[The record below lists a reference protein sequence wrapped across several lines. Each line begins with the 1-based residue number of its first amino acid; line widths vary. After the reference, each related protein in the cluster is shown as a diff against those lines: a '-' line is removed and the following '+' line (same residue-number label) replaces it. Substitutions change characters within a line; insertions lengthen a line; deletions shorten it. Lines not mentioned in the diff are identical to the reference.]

1 MITIKELK
9 EMGKFEFATFV
20 LTLTILDIVKIL
32 EGANIFIKKNEKKDI
47 ALKILFDVIEG
58 VRIST
63 EEDIKKLATRKK
75 MAETKKLNKENE
87 KKRELELEFIW
98 KELNQKEKS
107 LIYLY
112 YCFENDV
119 CHTVPFDTMGFMFRL
134 NGDLLPYE
142 FMRNVEDIYKFEDWE
157 SEDFEGCR
165 KMMLYIHPDTHQNY
179 STSKFV
185 DLSKYINEFKRL
197 FGIGR

>member
-9 EMGKFEFATFV
+9 EMGKFEFASFV

-32 EGANIFIKKNEKKDI
+32 EEANIFIKKNEKKDI

>member
-9 EMGKFEFATFV
+9 EMGKFEFASFV

-32 EGANIFIKKNEKKDI
+32 EEANIFIKKNEKKDI

-87 KKRELELEFIW
+87 KKRELELESIW
-98 KELNQKEKS
+98 KKELNQEDKS

-112 YCFENDV
+112 YCFENGIKINPIIPMYDLV
-119 CHTVPFDTMGFMFRL
+119 KDKLPYGFMKDVK
-134 NGDLLPYE
+134 DLMSFYE
-142 FMRNVEDIYKFEDWE
+142 FEFD
-157 SEDFEGCR
+157 DFKGF
-165 KMMLYIHPDTHQNY
+165 KKYIKYVHPDTHINY
-179 STSKFV
+179 KTNEFA
-185 DLSKYINEFKRL
+185 DLSKYTSEYLKL
-197 FGIGR
+197 FRVGNN